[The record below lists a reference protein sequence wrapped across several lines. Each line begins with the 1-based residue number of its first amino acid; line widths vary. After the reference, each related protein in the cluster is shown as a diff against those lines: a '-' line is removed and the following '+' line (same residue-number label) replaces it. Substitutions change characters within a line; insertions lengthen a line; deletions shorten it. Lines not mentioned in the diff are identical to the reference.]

1 MPEPGL
7 LPPLGVS
14 PLSPARACPRRPR
27 PACHR
32 RCAVA
37 AGSSHVQALCQLASM
52 IGIPKQK
59 QLVGVLETQPGRCRS
74 GPVAAARGG
83 AATRG
88 GGSLSTRGDRG
99 STCAAHCCM
108 LLILG
113 KLLKGSSHPQRPT
126 WAAWGQAAARAGGLC
141 TGAGWCWRELRPG
154 SPGHAASPNHQNK
167 RGSAESDLV
176 QTEPGDGCAWGPAS
190 TIWAPAKASLGL
202 FTASRLVPL
211 WSRRHNG

>member
-1 MPEPGL
+1 MWRSKSIGWLDLGLSITACGLPEPGL

-52 IGIPKQK
+52 IGTSKQK

-74 GPVAAARGG
+74 GPVAAARVG

-88 GGSLSTRGDRG
+88 GDTGRRHPRG
-99 STCAAHCCM
+99 SRQHVRCPLLHAADT
-108 LLILG
+108 
-113 KLLKGSSHPQRPT
+113 R
-126 WAAWGQAAARAGGLC
+126 QAAQGPQPPTASNMGGM
-141 TGAGWCWRELRPG
+141 GAGSG
-154 SPGHAASPNHQNK
+154 TG
-167 RGSAESDLV
+167 RGALHR
-176 QTEPGDGCAWGPAS
+176 
-190 TIWAPAKASLGL
+190 
-202 FTASRLVPL
+202 SRLVLARAEARQSGTRCQPQ
-211 WSRRHNG
+211 SSEQ